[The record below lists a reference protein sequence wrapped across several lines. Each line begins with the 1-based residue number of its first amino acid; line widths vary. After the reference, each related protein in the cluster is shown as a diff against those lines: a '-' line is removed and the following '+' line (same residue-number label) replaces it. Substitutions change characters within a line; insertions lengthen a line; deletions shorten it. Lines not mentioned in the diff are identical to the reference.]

1 MYSVGVEMM
10 IVREPK
16 APRADKAISLFE
28 LTAKIAVKKQFIAQS
43 DPHFEEYWNCQRDL
57 AVLERTYD
65 EANKA
70 WMNYQHQK
78 TVKRQ

>member
-1 MYSVGVEMM
+1 MYSVEVEMM

-16 APRADKAISLFE
+16 TLSLFE

-57 AVLERTYD
+57 AELERTYD

-70 WMNYQHQK
+70 WMNYQA

>member
-1 MYSVGVEMM
+1 MM

-16 APRADKAISLFE
+16 APSADKATSLYE
-28 LTAKIAVKKQFIAQS
+28 LTAKIAVKKEFIAQANTHS
-43 DPHFEEYWNCQRDL
+43 EEYWNCQRDL

-70 WMNYQHQK
+70 WMNYQA